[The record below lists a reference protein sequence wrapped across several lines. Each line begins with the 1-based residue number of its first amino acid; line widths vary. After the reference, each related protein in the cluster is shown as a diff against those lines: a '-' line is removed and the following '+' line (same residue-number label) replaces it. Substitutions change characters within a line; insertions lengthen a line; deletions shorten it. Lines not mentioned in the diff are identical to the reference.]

1 MARKASNP
9 HPKQIA
15 KGAIGNPNPTKV
27 KSPLRLPGQPIP
39 GNKVPKG
46 AGVTG
51 NPKVK
56 RPLPNMTGSKK
67 IGSKTVGY

>member
-1 MARKASNP
+1 MARKAVTP
-9 HPKQIA
+9 KPKQIGS
-15 KGAIGNPNPTKV
+15 GAIGNPNPTKV

-56 RPLPNMTGSKK
+56 RPIQNTTGSKK